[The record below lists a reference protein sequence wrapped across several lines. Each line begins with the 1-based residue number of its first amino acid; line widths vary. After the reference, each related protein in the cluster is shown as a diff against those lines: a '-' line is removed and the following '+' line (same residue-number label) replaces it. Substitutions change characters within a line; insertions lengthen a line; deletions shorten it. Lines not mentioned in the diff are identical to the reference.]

1 MFGSLN
7 LKSLFQEGLFI
18 VNTCIVIKKPE
29 YSPTGKAADIHPRKP
44 VTEACGRVL
53 WKPVL
58 ETGTLLPAC
67 QQTVLLDTT
76 GAGQQSCAS
85 TPPHWSALL
94 PVVEAFVCHLLGR

>member
-1 MFGSLN
+1 MSGSLN

-18 VNTCIVIKKPE
+18 VNTCIVIKRPE
-29 YSPTGKAADIHPRKP
+29 YSPAGKATDIHPRTP
-44 VTEACGRVL
+44 IMEACGTVL

-58 ETGTLLPAC
+58 EPGTLL
-67 QQTVLLDTT
+67 TVLLGTT

-94 PVVEAFVCHLLGR
+94 PGVEAFVCLLLGL